1 MNPPCQ
7 RCGKLVY
14 PMEKLKCLDLY
25 WHKPCFK
32 CEVCGT
38 TLNLK
43 NYKGYNKKPYCQ
55 AHYPQ
60 TKFTTVAETPEMQRL
75 KQLTE
80 QQSQAMYHK
89 QFEEEKGRFTAVAED
104 PELLRLKKNT
114 QLNSAVKYHAEFERQ
129 KGTKLSVDTDPEIE
143 RTKRNMATISNA
155 EYHNLKQQRNDQEK
169 RRPSDAEQYS
179 QMPYLLQDTT
189 YDKARHYS
197 IDAGQPSYVGSLPR
211 QKGGENTAKS
221 LYAGGSQ
228 TLPRKV
234 GEYAHEERRGS
245 NNSDDQFKHVHST
258 SGSASKPIGSIFDKD
273 DPLQED
279 EFYKERMRD
288 KQRRASYQR
297 KEKQLHGFGYVAQP
311 APVKQA
317 SLDSAGSQSSY
328 QDQAAQNRPQ
338 STGAYDYQYG
348 NTGSGYDHHQPGH
361 ERHSAYNQYRHSE
374 YEPQQHSGHDHHRQ
388 EEPKKRNIYQPTPF
402 SMTDARVVKSV
413 PQDKAQ
419 SSPQA
424 QRRPNDDG
432 QNQGYTVE
440 RQYRGEAPKQ
450 MEPKVQNMDRQN
462 QDPRRYEEPQGYRND
477 EQRYQEELQKSYV
490 DESRKGY
497 PTDMQRGF
505 QPDVRGDQK
514 PAYQEE
520 PARGYNEPPRGFSD
534 PQQGYHDR
542 PQKGHNDPQKGYMET
557 SIGYNDPPMGYNEP
571 PKGYNEP
578 PKGYNEPPKGYNE
591 PPKGYNEPPKGYSE
605 PPKGYNEPQRGSYI
619 EPQKG
624 YTEPQKGYSVPQQ
637 GSYSEP
643 NRGSYGEQPKNHSD
657 PRSYTEPP
665 KSYKEPQ
672 RGYSEDVQSYPAE
685 PKGYPPQHEE
695 PARGGYPEPARDEP
709 PKSQQQKPNDF
720 QYGAPQKGYE
730 SPRLNNARLGY
741 NDPQKGFVSSE
752 DLKMPDLYPQIH
764 NNIHDPPKSYSD
776 APQDN
781 PRGYNGQREDPHT
794 PQKEDRKA
802 KNGVPGYMQEQNF
815 QSPYSARSQ
824 PKIAYSSVADEPAP
838 QTHKI
843 GSVADLDPHPARND
857 YRHSSGNQYGGQPQY
872 QPPAQTQ
879 HAPQPHHA
887 PVQQQMSGR
896 GTHQTHH
903 SHQTHPTHL
912 SHHHQAAHQTQQAH
926 HQTSHQAHQ
935 TSHQTHQTSH
945 PIHQMSHQTQQSSHH
960 QTQHPAHE
968 SHHSHQTHESPS
980 RFSTFKQQ
988 HSVPTTPRYQAL
1000 YDYSAGDDDEVTFQE
1015 GDIIVDTETIDPG
1028 WMMGRVERTG
1038 KSGMLPSNY
1047 VEELR

>member
-245 NNSDDQFKHVHST
+245 NNSDDQFKRPTVD
-258 SGSASKPIGSIFDKD
+258 SKPAPGGGMTRVYSATEN
-273 DPLQED
+273 DPSP
-279 EFYKERMRD
+279 YSAR
-288 KQRRASYQR
+288 S
-297 KEKQLHGFGYVAQP
+297 QP
-311 APVKQA
+311 RVVY
-317 SLDSAGSQSSY
+317 S
-328 QDQAAQNRPQ
+328 
-338 STGAYDYQYG
+338 STG
-348 NTGSGYDHHQPGH
+348 
-361 ERHSAYNQYRHSE
+361 
-374 YEPQQHSGHDHHRQ
+374 
-388 EEPKKRNIYQPTPF
+388 
-402 SMTDARVVKSV
+402 
-413 PQDKAQ
+413 DKAQ